1 MRWKLFLCINKA
13 SFTRILYPVNPK
25 GKPEGR
31 TRSSHKASDKFIVR
45 RRKTGKKR

>member
-1 MRWKLFLCINKA
+1 MFQEFKL
-13 SFTRILYPVNPK
+13 VNGTWDVKNPA

-31 TRSSHKASDKFIVR
+31 TRKANKASDKFIVR

>member
-1 MRWKLFLCINKA
+1 
-13 SFTRILYPVNPK
+13 VNPN

-31 TRSSHKASDKFIVR
+31 TRRPNKASNAMIVR